1 MAKCEVC
8 EKSIN
13 AAKRYS
19 FRGASQVTK
28 KFKRLQKSN
37 VKKIK
42 IDDKGTVRHASVCV
56 RCIRADKVKRVV

>member
-8 EKSIN
+8 EKTLKT
-13 AAKRYS
+13 ARRYS

-28 KFKRLQKSN
+28 KFKRKQKPN
-37 VKKIK
+37 IKKIR
-42 IDDKGTVRHASVCV
+42 IDDNGTIRSASVCV